1 MPRSKGNSKPVAAS
15 LMLLISGDPIQK
27 NMQKNVFMNNYLY
40 NIIMNER
47 MMWKKIQKNERII
60 IQK

>member
-1 MPRSKGNSKPVAAS
+1 MCE
-15 LMLLISGDPIQK
+15 
-27 NMQKNVFMNNYLY
+27 FTNNYLY

-60 IQK
+60 ISKRMEKYWLKNECKDVFYQNNDIQT